1 MRLAFALLTVGIAA
15 WTAHAEP
22 GRKTAIVDVDGVEV
36 RAGHALGFPAVG
48 QLRKG
53 DSVIVVRTEETGF
66 LAIVPPTGSTS
77 WVKQI
82 HLDKVVLEN
91 GKANV
96 AVAVDNAEVMAGSE
110 KDAKP
115 TNRVTTRLPKGTI
128 VEVTGPAIRID
139 TASWYPIVPPEGD
152 LRWVPKSAI
161 KAGSLT
167 ALTPPAPYSRPETP
181 AFTVSGDPK
190 APPTARPAAAALP
203 TALTDHRLWNQ
214 AAQAER
220 SSDFATAKALYAR
233 IYQDLW
239 DQKADRDAIV
249 ICYNRYKRCDEA
261 VKQGDSGTPRTRAES
276 RSEAP
281 PAADTSHPTNANGKW
296 SNPGYLQEVQKVF
309 VDGQQVFALQ
319 DDRGSVVYYVTA
331 VSGIN
336 LRNYN
341 GKRVQVYGV
350 VASRPELYKPHMTV
364 ERVEIAK

>member
-1 MRLAFALLTVGIAA
+1 AAFGEPARKAA
-15 WTAHAEP
+15 V
-22 GRKTAIVDVDGVEV
+22 VDVEGVEV

-48 QLRKG
+48 QLHKG
-53 DSVIVVRTEETGF
+53 DSVIVVREEETGF
-66 LAIVPPTGSTS
+66 LAIVPPTGSMS

-96 AVAVDNAEVMAGSE
+96 PIAVEGAEVMAGSD

-128 VEVTGPAIRID
+128 VEVTGPAVRIE
-139 TASWYPIVPPEGD
+139 TASWFPIVPPEGD
-152 LRWVPKSAI
+152 LRWIPKSAI
-161 KAGSLT
+161 KTGSLT
-167 ALTPPAPYSRPETP
+167 ALTPPAPYVRPETP
-181 AFTVSGDPK
+181 GFTVSADPK

-214 AAQAER
+214 ASQAER

-239 DQKADRDAIV
+239 DQKAERDAIV

-261 VKQGDSGTPRTRAES
+261 VKQGDNGTGRTRTES

-281 PAADTSHPTNANGKW
+281 PAADNSHPTTSSGKW

-309 VDGQQVFALQ
+309 VDGQPVYALQ

-341 GKRVQVYGV
+341 GKRVQVYGA
-350 VASRPELYKPHMTV
+350 VATRAELYKPHMTV